1 MDSLLFNSINFLFS
15 FLAFISNVVR
25 INGYKLLKQ
34 KFFGVFDNF
43 SSIRVLRTHNGN
55 RIVSSINDVGR
66 TSLVVQWLRLH
77 TSNAGDAGLI
87 PGWET
92 RIPFATWCSEKKK
105 KALGILDIHVQ
116 RNEIKRLPHTIH
128 F

>member
-1 MDSLLFNSINFLFS
+1 MANL
-15 FLAFISNVVR
+15 
-25 INGYKLLKQ
+25 
-34 KFFGVFDNF
+34 
-43 SSIRVLRTHNGN
+43 SSVRVLRTHNGD

-66 TSLVVQWLRLH
+66 TSLVLWLRLH

-92 RIPFATWCSEKKK
+92 RIPFATWCGQKKLK
-105 KALGILDIHVQ
+105 MALGILDIDVQ
-116 RNEIKRLPHTIH
+116 RNESKPLPHTIH